1 MEPVGQARVE
11 HERPAFAGTRAV
23 AAART
28 ANASVATF
36 AVAVMHCARDE
47 AQEHGQHRHDMT

>member
-11 HERPAFAGTRAV
+11 HERPAFAGTRTV

-36 AVAVMHCARDE
+36 AIAVMHCARGARE
-47 AQEHGQHRHDMT
+47 LSR

>member
-36 AVAVMHCARDE
+36 AVAVMHCARE
-47 AQEHGQHRHDMT
+47 AQELE